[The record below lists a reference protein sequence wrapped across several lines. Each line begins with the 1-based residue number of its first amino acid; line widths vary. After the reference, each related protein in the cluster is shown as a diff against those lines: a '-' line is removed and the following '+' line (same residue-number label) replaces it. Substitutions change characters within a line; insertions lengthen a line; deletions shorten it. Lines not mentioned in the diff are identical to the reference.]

1 MKKPKFTIVDYIII
15 IVVIAAIAFAFI
27 HVSTDKEYDVKST
40 SFDISTITKV
50 MPTYLGYYRDG
61 LVTTST
67 VTGHNA
73 TNGEKVEI
81 KGKLVWIGEDLFN
94 KPVAQIET
102 GGIKYLVGLY
112 EESPYCDIYLDKIT
126 VETNGEKYNVTEIT
140 ASPKNISNVG
150 ELAINTSSYY
160 EVTTLVTSSSIDSV
174 KYQTLFNELVKLK
187 RIALRVSET
196 GSNDQLFINRAS
208 NEELTLG
215 SNILGN
221 INGVT
226 GQITIKVYNCT
237 DSDIQ
242 LIKEKFDVKNIRTC

>member
-1 MKKPKFTIVDYIII
+1 M
-15 IVVIAAIAFAFI
+15 
-27 HVSTDKEYDVKST
+27 
-40 SFDISTITKV
+40 
-50 MPTYLGYYRDG
+50 
-61 LVTTST
+61 
-67 VTGHNA
+67 
-73 TNGEKVEI
+73 
-81 KGKLVWIGEDLFN
+81 
-94 KPVAQIET
+94 
-102 GGIKYLVGLY
+102 
-112 EESPYCDIYLDKIT
+112 
-126 VETNGEKYNVTEIT
+126 
-140 ASPKNISNVG
+140 
-150 ELAINTSSYY
+150 AINTSSYY
-160 EVTTLVTSSSIDSV
+160 EITTLVTSSSIDSV